1 MQIEPQNAFC
11 LTEVLMQKIDQVLD
25 AHDRDATQIVGILL
39 DVQDLIEQQYVPEK
53 VAFYIAEKLPIK
65 VSIIY
70 DCLTFYASL
79 SNRPRAKYPIQVCR
93 SVVCRVN
100 ESNSLLATL
109 RRLLN
114 IEVGEVTY
122 DGRFTIEE
130 VPCFGACDQAPA
142 VRINGQ
148 VYGHLDSPDKI
159 QTLLTK
165 FIE

>member
-1 MQIEPQNAFC
+1 MPREPQREFD
-11 LTEVLMQKIDQVLD
+11 LTQALMTEIDEVME

-39 DVQDLIEQQYVPEK
+39 DVQDRIERQYIPEK

-65 VSIIY
+65 LSIIY

-79 SNRPRAKYPIQVCR
+79 SERPRAKYPLQVCR

-100 ESNSLLATL
+100 ESDSLLDTL

-122 DGRFTIEE
+122 DGRFTLEE

-148 VYGHLDSPDKI
+148 VYGHLDRPEKVQS
-159 QTLLTK
+159 LLAQ
-165 FIE
+165 FI

>member
-1 MQIEPQNAFC
+1 MPREPQREFD
-11 LTEVLMQKIDQVLD
+11 LTQALMTEIDEVME

-39 DVQDLIEQQYVPEK
+39 DVQDRIERQYIPEK

-65 VSIIY
+65 LSIIY

-79 SNRPRAKYPIQVCR
+79 SVRPRAKYPLQVCR

-100 ESNSLLATL
+100 ESDSLLDTL

-122 DGRFTIEE
+122 DGRFTLEE
-130 VPCFGACDQAPA
+130 VPCFGACDEAPA
-142 VRINGQ
+142 IRINGQ
-148 VYGHLDSPDKI
+148 VYGHLDLPEKV
-159 QTLLTK
+159 QALLAQ
-165 FIE
+165 FI

>member
-1 MQIEPQNAFC
+1 MPREPQREFD
-11 LTEVLMQKIDQVLD
+11 LTQALMTEIDEVME

-39 DVQDLIEQQYVPEK
+39 DVQDRIERQYIPEK

-65 VSIIY
+65 LSIIY

-79 SNRPRAKYPIQVCR
+79 SERPRAKYPLQVCR

-100 ESNSLLATL
+100 ASDSLLDTL

-122 DGRFTIEE
+122 DGRFTLEE
-130 VPCFGACDQAPA
+130 VPCFGACDEAPA
-142 VRINGQ
+142 IRINGQ
-148 VYGHLDSPDKI
+148 VYGHLDRPEKV
-159 QTLLTK
+159 QALLAQ
-165 FIE
+165 FI

>member
-1 MQIEPQNAFC
+1 MQTEPQDEFE
-11 LTEVLMQKIDQVLD
+11 LTRALAEEIERVLD

-39 DVQDLIEQQYVPEK
+39 DVQDLIERQYIPEK
-53 VAFYIAEKLPIK
+53 VAFFIAEKLPIK

-79 SNRPRAKYPIQVCR
+79 SERPRAKYPVQVCR

-100 ESNSLLATL
+100 KSDSLLDTL

-122 DGRFTIEE
+122 DGRFTLEE

-148 VYGHLDSPDKI
+148 VYGHLDRPEQVQS
-159 QTLLTK
+159 LLAQ
-165 FIE
+165 FI